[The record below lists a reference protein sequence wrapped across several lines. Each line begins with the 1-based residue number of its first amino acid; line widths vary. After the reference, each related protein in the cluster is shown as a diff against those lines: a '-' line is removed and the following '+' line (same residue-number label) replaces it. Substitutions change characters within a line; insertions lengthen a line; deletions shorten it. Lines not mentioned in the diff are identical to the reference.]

1 GHDQAD
7 GRSRA
12 HPPPS
17 RGGWRFPPARRTTG
31 NGPTQIK
38 RWHPTSIAEPPRPNR
53 RRHPRLTSSVLG
65 RQPSSDPLPEPNP
78 ILPPRSRRPTRR
90 PLLAAHR
97 PNRLHPLLLA
107 NHPTTPPSSR
117 CCDHQLNPPCT
128 PRSEWWISPS
138 RTAPWRFRSQI
149 ACSNAF
155 SARSVFR
162 EREGPV
168 PPGGVAV

>member
-1 GHDQAD
+1 
-7 GRSRA
+7 
-12 HPPPS
+12 
-17 RGGWRFPPARRTTG
+17 
-31 NGPTQIK
+31 
-38 RWHPTSIAEPPRPNR
+38 TSIAEPPRPNR

-117 CCDHQLNPPCT
+117 CCDHQLNPPNNCPSAT
-128 PRSEWWISPS
+128 PNDSPKPGSNPRS
-138 RTAPWRFRSQI
+138 
-149 ACSNAF
+149 
-155 SARSVFR
+155 
-162 EREGPV
+162 
-168 PPGGVAV
+168 